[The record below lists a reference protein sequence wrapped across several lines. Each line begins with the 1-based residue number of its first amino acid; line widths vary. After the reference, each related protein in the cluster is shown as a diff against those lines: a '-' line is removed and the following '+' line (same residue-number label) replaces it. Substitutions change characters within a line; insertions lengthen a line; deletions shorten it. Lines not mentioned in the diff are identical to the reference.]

1 MQAFK
6 MVGYNP
12 DNVKR
17 VRYRFAKDFQEA
29 ERRFTK
35 EFWYLQIESIIECP
49 TSEANIN
56 GVHN

>member
-6 MVGYNP
+6 MTGYNG

-17 VRYRFAKDFQEA
+17 VRYRFAKDYHEA
-29 ERRFTK
+29 QQRFTK

-49 TSEANIN
+49 KSEANIN

>member
-6 MVGYNP
+6 MTGYNG

-17 VRYRFAKDFQEA
+17 VRYRFAKDFYEA
-29 ERRFTK
+29 EQRFTK

-49 TSEANIN
+49 KSEANIN